1 MNYIFVAILDVQ
13 KVSTASAAYLRR
25 SHLLSLSGADVLAYF
40 NSFPMI
46 ENRDL
51 DI

>member
-25 SHLLSLSGADVLAYF
+25 SHLLSLIVLAYF

-51 DI
+51 DK